1 MHLAGTFGKLAF
13 EESMPADIVHRLR
26 SAGKASVS
34 ISRVCHGSAATSLP
48 VGSSRYARTRAHSR
62 ARRCTAGLLV
72 EVHDRETMVAVQWF
86 KMIVNLQARRTWQ
99 AAAQINIHHDTCN
112 TTHSMTR
119 GKEHTTWLMY
129 NLAHGIH
136 QIASR

>member
-1 MHLAGTFGKLAF
+1 MRLAGTFGKLAF

-34 ISRVCHGSAATSLP
+34 IDQSSLPGSAATSLP
-48 VGSSRYARTRAHSR
+48 VGSSRYARTRAHAR

-99 AAAQINIHHDTCN
+99 INLHHDTCN

-136 QIASR
+136 HIASR

>member
-1 MHLAGTFGKLAF
+1 MRLAGTFGKLAF

-34 ISRVCHGSAATSLP
+34 ISRVCQGSAATP
-48 VGSSRYARTRAHSR
+48 VGSSRYARTRAHAR

-99 AAAQINIHHDTCN
+99 INIHHDTFN

-136 QIASR
+136 HIASR

>member
-1 MHLAGTFGKLAF
+1 
-13 EESMPADIVHRLR
+13 MPADIVHRLR

-34 ISRVCHGSAATSLP
+34 ISRVCQASRCGHFTSRLP
-48 VGSSRYARTRAHSR
+48 VGSSRYARTRAHTR
-62 ARRCTAGLLV
+62 ACRCTAGLLV

-99 AAAQINIHHDTCN
+99 INIHHDTFN

-129 NLAHGIH
+129 NMTHGIH
-136 QIASR
+136 HKASR